1 MTFHTFSDLRDATLS
16 RIFILKDRVIMS
28 TKLWDYDNDIED
40 KYMHVTYF
48 YIVKLNIF

>member
-1 MTFHTFSDLRDATLS
+1 
-16 RIFILKDRVIMS
+16 MS

-48 YIVKLNIF
+48 YIVKLNIFRAMIDYASYIYTPSI